1 MPGAVDPAAGQ
12 PADGP
17 QAEAGHNPTPHQR
30 RRTSVTHRR
39 PSGDKPSPQ
48 RPRLEE
54 WRRHRSGPGK
64 VAGSLQSRTREP
76 TTGKGVSHGALRN
89 AAATDPSPRL
99 AASPLDRHKP
109 GCTGTHSVTRST
121 STRRHNIAGHNSDRR
136 KHGELCRT
144 EPAPCAEQACGSR
157 ALIPTNGI
165 PRTGP
170 ACQRGARFLVFR
182 FVPPS
187 SSRSPL
193 SSAPAERQGRRE
205 WSPTPLS
212 AGSGTGSPRP
222 GARRSG
228 NGIGDDPRSRTR
240 RVGTEKDSEQGP
252 DDNDPCG
259 WPRADSSRSNA
270 RDFEFGFAG
279 SGRMAW
285 PSQTK
290 ARVPGA
296 HAGTRPR
303 LRPGIG

>member
-64 VAGSLQSRTREP
+64 VARSLQSRTREP
-76 TTGKGVSHGALRN
+76 TTGKGVRHGALRN

-136 KHGELCRT
+136 KHGELCTRWHLAAQPPASRT
-144 EPAPCAEQACGSR
+144 AAGTFAGKACLRGVPSQPR
-157 ALIPTNGI
+157 ACCVGH
-165 PRTGP
+165 
-170 ACQRGARFLVFR
+170 ARGARSCCRLSAAAAVQQ
-182 FVPPS
+182 
-187 SSRSPL
+187 RSPGRAR
-193 SSAPAERQGRRE
+193 SPGMAPWPSRLRGCVGTAARPPRAAGRCSNQAAAWRGGGRR
-205 WSPTPLS
+205 
-212 AGSGTGSPRP
+212 
-222 GARRSG
+222 
-228 NGIGDDPRSRTR
+228 
-240 RVGTEKDSEQGP
+240 
-252 DDNDPCG
+252 
-259 WPRADSSRSNA
+259 
-270 RDFEFGFAG
+270 
-279 SGRMAW
+279 
-285 PSQTK
+285 
-290 ARVPGA
+290 
-296 HAGTRPR
+296 
-303 LRPGIG
+303 

>member
-64 VAGSLQSRTREP
+64 VARSLQSRTREP
-76 TTGKGVSHGALRN
+76 TTGKGVRHGALRN

-136 KHGELCRT
+136 KHGELCKLSVCAPTTHRMHAAL
-144 EPAPCAEQACGSR
+144 ERPPRRHRPARLHGSFQQA
-157 ALIPTNGI
+157 
-165 PRTGP
+165 
-170 ACQRGARFLVFR
+170 
-182 FVPPS
+182 
-187 SSRSPL
+187 
-193 SSAPAERQGRRE
+193 
-205 WSPTPLS
+205 
-212 AGSGTGSPRP
+212 P
-222 GARRSG
+222 G
-228 NGIGDDPRSRTR
+228 GIGDGFRRPAAVREAVSVTGRGCNHSRG
-240 RVGTEKDSEQGP
+240 VQAPFGEQ
-252 DDNDPCG
+252 
-259 WPRADSSRSNA
+259 
-270 RDFEFGFAG
+270 
-279 SGRMAW
+279 
-285 PSQTK
+285 
-290 ARVPGA
+290 
-296 HAGTRPR
+296 PR
-303 LRPGIG
+303 LRPGPRLQHSS